1 MTNSYKSSLP
11 SRMFMTMLPQDITL
25 PYRVQEKGIMKPAL
39 VKGRNEGKQVR
50 RCVACGACAHRL
62 DTCGSRA
69 GKEIQKLRRELKG
82 LRFHPGI
89 RKQPGRDG
97 RKDKC
102 HKTVAQ
108 LQYSGKADR
117 YVHDA
122 LDRPSGGGVE
132 TI

>member
-1 MTNSYKSSLP
+1 MP
-11 SRMFMTMLPQDITL
+11 I
-25 PYRVQEKGIMKPAL
+25 
-39 VKGRNEGKQVR
+39 
-50 RCVACGACAHRL
+50 ACGVCAHRL

-89 RKQPGRDG
+89 RKKPGRDG

-117 YVHDA
+117 HVHDA
-122 LDRPSGGGVE
+122 LDRPSGGRVE
-132 TI
+132 TIFFSHGPFCVCQSGSRSASSS